1 MGEIPDDI
9 IDAAENTWNA
19 IEDAEGIR
27 EFILTI
33 AESILAERER
43 CAKIAEE
50 CPVHSLLWR
59 DSIANAIRGG
69 N

>member
-1 MGEIPDDI
+1 MSTIPDDI
-9 IDAAENTWNA
+9 FSAAADVWSTLPKESAGIIA
-19 IEDAEGIR
+19 IAR
-27 EFILTI
+27 
-33 AESILAERER
+33 AILAERER
-43 CAKIAEE
+43 CASIAEE